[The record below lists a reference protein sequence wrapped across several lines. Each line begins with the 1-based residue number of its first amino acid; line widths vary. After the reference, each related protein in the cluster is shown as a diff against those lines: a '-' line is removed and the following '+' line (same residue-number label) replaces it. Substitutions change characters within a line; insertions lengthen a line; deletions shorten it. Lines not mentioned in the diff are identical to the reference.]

1 MLAISQRRTIWR
13 PPCLQF
19 LGNYSE
25 AKDCYEK
32 ALSMNEKM
40 GIRETIGTTCGNLA
54 TVYTRLNQYEKSI
67 ELSKKSLAV
76 SIELGYAALEPKAYG
91 NLGDVYFQQGKLPAA
106 IDYHQKEA
114 EICCKTE
121 AIGQQLAIANINL
134 GNAYHNIGN
143 PQKAINSYKEGISIS
158 KHLRDRAS
166 LGSSLTNLGIVHRS
180 LGRFELAIRCF
191 DRKYIKSNVKS
202 ALNVAID
209 PVKTIPADI

>member
-25 AKDCYEK
+25 AKDCYE
-32 ALSMNEKM
+32 
-40 GIRETIGTTCGNLA
+40 
-54 TVYTRLNQYEKSI
+54 Q
-67 ELSKKSLAV
+67 
-76 SIELGYAALEPKAYG
+76 
-91 NLGDVYFQQGKLPAA
+91 
-106 IDYHQKEA
+106 
-114 EICCKTE
+114 
-121 AIGQQLAIANINL
+121 
-134 GNAYHNIGN
+134 
-143 PQKAINSYKEGISIS
+143 GISIS